1 MLTYR
6 LFTIVSL
13 ALCWN
18 VQRAQPHFKL
28 QLFSLTLVKDSTWV
42 HSACI
47 VCVYIYMYRCMY
59 LGAQRLHCVC
69 VHLDECIYTCI
80 YV

>member
-47 VCVYIYMYRCMY
+47 VCVYIYESVLTLSACYGSNSDPYGLVWWM
-59 LGAQRLHCVC
+59 
-69 VHLDECIYTCI
+69 E
-80 YV
+80 